1 MKEKVKEME
10 KLNYNMF
17 KVRRKLQKKIE
28 DKGCYVN
35 LRFESENIFC

>member
-28 DKGCYVN
+28 DK
-35 LRFESENIFC
+35 